1 MEAATVII
9 TNPTH
14 IAIAI
19 RYEQGADDAPIVM
32 AKGLDYM
39 AMKIREKAKELDIPI
54 IENKPL
60 ARNMY
65 YKVEPGSSVP
75 MEMYQ
80 AIAEILALVFTM
92 NKKKKLY

>member
-1 MEAATVII
+1 V
-9 TNPTH
+9 
-14 IAIAI
+14 
-19 RYEQGADDAPIVM
+19 VL

-39 AMKIREKAKELDIPI
+39 AMKIREKAKEEGIPI

-60 ARNMY
+60 ARSMY

-75 MEMYQ
+75 VEMYQ

-92 NKKKKLY
+92 NKNKRLR